1 MLDKKIH
8 YIKQGDYLIPN
19 LTLENKNNE
28 VIGKYGRLRLK
39 YLKSH
44 KKALYQDLLMKNEL
58 TNHLVNIDKTVT
70 EQVENLI
77 EELSLKNNIDEI
89 SKETNQL
96 KWVELMNNIKASTK
110 EIILSEIIYD

>member
-19 LTLENKNNE
+19 LILENKNNE

-44 KKALYQDLLMKNEL
+44 KKTLYQALLMKNEL
-58 TNHLVNIDKTVT
+58 TNHLANVDKIVT
-70 EQVENLI
+70 EQVEKLI
-77 EELSLKNNIDEI
+77 EELSLKNSIDEI
-89 SKETNQL
+89 LKETNQL
-96 KWVELMNNIKASTK
+96 KWVGLMNNIKASAE